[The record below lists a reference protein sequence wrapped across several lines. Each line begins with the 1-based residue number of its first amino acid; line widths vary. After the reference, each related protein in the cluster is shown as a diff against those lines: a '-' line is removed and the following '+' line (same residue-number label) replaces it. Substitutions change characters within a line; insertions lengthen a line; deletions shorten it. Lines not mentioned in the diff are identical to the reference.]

1 MNKLKKYSK
10 IILILFFISIIS
22 IIAPNI
28 VSAYED
34 GDITVVEQ
42 ATNTKDTGS
51 SFVIQ
56 YPDLSG
62 ANENT
67 WYMICDEHG
76 GKLRS
81 VDTLYTLEATHD
93 ADTTSEEAY
102 ILSNLDEYNYKG
114 FYLNEGQNAWWNRGN
129 FSTEPTTDTMYV
141 QNLHMGFDS
150 TGEAQLAS
158 LVTSGDIANLGESTV
173 KNRLR
178 TIINEHATNSNKKPA
193 QTSDIDRLYNDL
205 LSMYSSFHSG
215 QSSGA
220 LLTEEAKAFQSYIK
234 RNQYNNQ
241 TTTYTING
249 ITVTAPVLNMNTTLE
264 DDDATVAF
272 SEDDNAYL
280 IGPFKLIYPEGGY
293 TSSDG
298 TYVMFA
304 GLDETDFSLE
314 TNLGVMN
321 FGTDWTLSYTSPEA
335 ADVHGLPKSGYEFYV
350 ALKYKPGM
358 TQVTKLEF
366 TYKYMNAGGT
376 WNEYA
381 GQMKQCQHCGTYNA
395 YNATTCVNGCG
406 YWDHSGC
413 DHSEDNYHCDP
424 VWRYYHDFDTVHCQ
438 KIAILVRSVR
448 WYEYQKVQWE
458 GIEFGK
464 SSITVNKKTVDENG
478 NTVRVDDTFYFDIYV
493 DYHDGQGEKLF
504 ETLAVSTK
512 DGSGKKTSTTI
523 YWEGRNVPTYR
534 VEEHD
539 KDGYSID
546 GPWEGT
552 LTDGQTIT
560 IYAENYV
567 EPDKGRIEIN
577 KRIIND
583 DANILE
589 SEIFTFTINVWGT
602 FRYNDVYAT
611 YTASSPLKIT
621 ATIQGSGTWSSANFE
636 WYGDAPQYRVTEI
649 VLEDAIYKVVGSNDE
664 TGTLVTN
671 DATVPDGEMLNTQ
684 VEIIN
689 EPDTDW
695 SRIYLDKKIVN
706 GSDPEP
712 GEVFTARVT
721 ITGDF
726 IYNNTE
732 YTANGNPLE
741 ITVTLNEAN
750 NWSWVSDT
758 IYWTTTVAPQYTVEE
773 TSMPDNYEFSSITD
787 QNKSTTTNDFNNSL
801 QSGNM
806 YVTIYNDETDQHE
819 GSIRV
824 IKLSET
830 DDLINKT
837 FSFEIT
843 VTGNFT
849 YNGTEYTENAPLVI
863 RDSVKAVTSEAHATI
878 KDETLK
884 EYGPFTWDADEDAP
898 EYTVTET
905 GLEDREDASFV
916 SISNNN
922 KTVTN
927 TPSITDDLL
936 PDNTVVIKMLNRGN
950 EPETTRIQIVKETI
964 GNTEY
969 LDGLD
974 DSEKTFRFTVE
985 ITGTFVYTATNGT
998 IKNVNNDT
1006 LTLNDLE
1013 DVSVIGKGNNSD
1025 PNNDNNIWISGEI
1038 RWNDDVTAPTYR
1050 VTEVDIPD
1058 YAEFVSWSNRTNTV
1072 ETTFISGTLSEDQT
1086 NVLTA
1091 INNIN
1096 VEPEYGRLQIFK
1108 KAQTDNISNDTFTFN
1123 VTVTGDF
1130 TYGEGADAR
1139 EYPTPDGDP
1148 LSLSVNV
1155 KANGDAWVSDIFS
1168 WEGEAPTYTIEEVL
1182 TEEQIDSG
1190 IEFVSISNETQRNTS
1205 NSITGTLQGSSDA
1218 TGSTV
1223 ATVTAV
1229 NKKDT
1234 EPFKSRIQITKEF
1247 YMDEDPNGN
1256 QGGNEIDGV
1265 VFKFEVTITYY
1276 NDNGDVRTTV
1286 TIPVEIESGTT
1297 WRSDY
1302 FYWES
1307 TEPAPTYQV
1316 TEVSTGDWTASI
1328 NPDSGTLENNSIISI
1343 TARNIGTPKSGN
1355 LKITKLVDILDKVGV
1370 TDYKGTF
1377 TFNVTVNGTFSYTDS
1392 NNRVTH
1398 YVNDTM
1404 SLKVTI
1410 NIDGTQS
1417 ARWESGTFS
1426 WVGDA
1431 PTYAVEEVNIPTGWW
1446 LYEMSNSSGSLVN
1459 GQTVDVSCTNQT
1471 GPDVAYILTMEMGG
1485 KVWDD
1490 TDYSAAKEADK
1501 VENGL
1506 IDEGEPGI
1514 EGVKVTVTRLVTD
1527 SNGRIIARLNPIYAY
1542 DENDNL
1548 TPIDNFDNTDSD
1560 GNWSFGSISVP
1571 AFNLEDPTEN
1581 SYYNAGYDVSY
1592 DVTFTYDGQTY
1603 EPTTFLATSNGDVNA
1618 FRSASTSGR
1627 DAWLKD
1633 SMAIDKSSDRESFN
1647 SKFTNI
1653 EGYSPIQSDGTTIGM
1668 ANDGNV
1674 NNITLNYSS
1683 TDSISVLN
1691 SDNTRKISTLDTYD
1705 DNGNIYSDFTIDA
1718 STQNGG
1724 LTYPF
1729 DDEYHL
1735 ESWDKKVDP
1744 ITGLSKTT
1752 YHFSATYNYLLSINL
1767 GLLKREAADIATEK
1781 DLTEATVAINGKVM
1795 QYKFNSAI
1803 DLTNPDN
1810 FELLYKQIAVADEQI
1825 EYTLGL
1831 YSSDYYYR
1839 ASIYDGSDVG
1849 NALDGFYTGTLGLPV
1864 ESTELEIYLKY
1875 TINVYNESDT
1885 YDVTINGLADYYD
1898 STFELITSPDSQSR
1912 TYIQTLNGQEV
1923 NATRNLAEA
1932 STVTYYAS
1940 NGDVKLNENN
1950 APLENIPL
1958 TWSGNGTV
1966 KGSDGIAYNRIS
1978 TVLYDIDNPQNNQ
1991 LISSG
1996 ERAEVTLTFKVVKN
2010 TSTDGY
2016 AIPDSIML
2024 GEKHNLVELRSF
2036 SSYYSNTSKNKW
2048 SSPGQ
2053 VAGRVDEDSAP
2064 DNINIPEYN
2073 DKTWYEDDTDSAP
2086 ILTVELYNKDRDVN
2100 GLVWE
2105 DAQTNTVQYSQTIG
2119 DGVYNP
2125 DQGDKAIPGLTTEI
2139 IETVSVPTGDTD
2151 SSGNT
2156 VYKEYEF
2163 IWPTSSTEIDG
2174 LNGKSLEQ
2182 LTGFDSTITTNAAGE
2197 YDFTAVPAG
2206 NYKVRFVYGDKDI
2219 ATGNSGYE
2227 EVYNGQDY
2235 KSTSYEVGFDNDSD
2249 DDGYTDNEWH
2259 DLSNDD
2265 LDASRVS
2272 DARDVEA
2279 RRLYVASKSE
2289 MLVYDNTRVFETAD
2303 DFGAN
2308 HDELYGNTSDRNG
2321 TDGINYQDSKATDQ
2335 GPIYGDGYYMYAET
2349 AKLNIEVE
2357 NIYDINYTTETIGQ
2371 LDGALAVDGDIDK
2384 GAVAAGNKFTYS
2396 IDNIDFGLEER
2407 SQTKLTL
2414 DKQIK
2419 EITLTT
2425 SDNNVILDAVYD
2437 ISYELGDDDTIK
2449 SSVTLNRDLST
2460 GYENIASL
2468 NRSSSAQGYRYIMA
2482 EGTILQ
2488 GATITVKYQFTVF
2501 NVGEADTCNQ
2511 ILKDIWTKVNS
2522 AGYDTVANTAVNSA
2536 IERLSSP
2543 LYTAAEGR
2551 MWSDLSGKYQYGTY
2565 FGSIYYLG
2573 TQGTYTDDN
2582 ILVESTIHQI
2592 IDYVDPDVEF
2602 TDVDNIAVNQSWSAT
2617 STDDLMD
2624 YADDGLID
2632 PDIIQIVNSDGEP
2645 VIMNEAG
2652 DLVTAA
2658 NGELI
2663 SKVTYYNYNDET
2675 GDSND
2680 ISNSAYTTLMTGF
2693 QNGTYRYTVI
2703 NDYLQEYNTDSK
2715 NNIIMSID
2723 NGLADAE
2730 AGTNPSLVKATTP
2743 YTAENNY
2750 DNATAS
2756 INLTVSR
2763 YYSSEEDSS
2772 DIDNI
2777 AEIIKVENTVGRRD
2791 VRTVAGNTSTYELNY
2806 EPDNPAGYDDTVDI
2820 YTIAGEEPDTSA
2832 TEVITL
2838 SPPTGLNPTVRLVL
2852 QIIGVVLIAGIVI
2865 AVGII
2870 VIRKKVLLIK

>member
-42 ATNTKDTGS
+42 VTNATDTGS
-51 SFVIQ
+51 SFVMQ

-62 ANENT
+62 ANGNT

-81 VDTLYTLEATHD
+81 IDTLYTLEATHD

-129 FSTEPTTDTMYV
+129 FSTESTTDTMYV

-205 LSMYSSFHSG
+205 LSMYSSVHSG

-220 LLTEEAKAFQSYIK
+220 SLTEEAKAFQSYIK

-264 DDDATVAF
+264 EDDATVAF

-424 VWRYYHDFDTVHCQ
+424 VWRYYHDFDTVSTQ
-438 KIAILVRSVR
+438 KLAILVGSVR

-512 DGSGKKTSTTI
+512 NGTGSKTSSTI
-523 YWEGRNVPTYR
+523 YWINDQAPSYR
-534 VEEHD
+534 VVESD
-539 KDGYSID
+539 KEGYSTA
-546 GPWEGT
+546 GPWSGT
-552 LTDGQTIT
+552 LPENSTLTIDAANT
-560 IYAENYV
+560 V
-567 EPDKGRIEIN
+567 EPDRGRLQIDKRLIN
-577 KRIIND
+577 AT
-583 DANILE
+583 DALE
-589 SEIFTFTINVWGT
+589 SETFTFDISVWGT
-602 FRYNDVYAT
+602 FKYDGGSVTT
-611 YTASSPLKIT
+611 YTADQPYKLTGTIT
-621 ATIQGSGTWSSANFE
+621 GAGTWVSGTFE
-636 WYGDAPQYRVTEI
+636 WYGDAPQYRVQEI
-649 VLEDAIYKVVGSNDE
+649 IPDNANYEVVGTNNKTGTLQSYDTTVPNADMVNTKVVGF
-664 TGTLVTN
+664 TN
-671 DATVPDGEMLNTQ
+671 KPTP
-684 VEIIN
+684 
-689 EPDTDW
+689 EPTK
-695 SRIYLDKKIVN
+695 IYLDKKIVD
-706 GSDPEP
+706 GSQPKP
-712 GEVFTARVT
+712 GEEFKVKLT
-721 ITGDF
+721 ISGDF
-726 IYNNTE
+726 TYNGTE
-732 YTANGNPLE
+732 YTSTGDGCE
-741 ITVTLNEAN
+741 IEITLNESN
-750 NWSWVSDT
+750 NWHWESDL
-758 IYWTTTVAPQYTVEE
+758 IYWTTTTAPTYTIEE
-773 TSMPDNYEFSSITD
+773 ILMPDGYEFSSITD
-787 QNKSTTTNDFNNSL
+787 QIKSSTKNSFSNSL
-801 QSGNM
+801 QNGDMN
-806 YVTIYNDETDQHE
+806 VTIYNNEPGPVE
-819 GSIRV
+819 SEIRV

-830 DDLINKT
+830 DDLAQNET
-837 FSFEIT
+837 SFSFKIT

-849 YNGTEYTENAPLVI
+849 YNGVTYTADGDPLEINDTVNAVMSEDQATVEN
-863 RDSVKAVTSEAHATI
+863 D
-878 KDETLK
+878 TLK
-884 EYGPFTWDADEDAP
+884 EYGPFEWDADEEAP
-898 EYTVTET
+898 TYTVEET
-905 GLEDREDASFV
+905 GLENRDDASFV
-916 SISNNN
+916 SISNND

-927 TPSITDDLL
+927 TPSITDKLL
-936 PDNTVVIKMLNRGN
+936 SDNTVVIKMLNRGI
-950 EPETTRIQIVKETI
+950 TTIPTRLQIVKETI
-964 GNTEY
+964 GNTAY

-974 DSEKTFRFTVE
+974 DSEKTFKFTVE
-985 ITGTFVYTATNGT
+985 ITGTFTYTAPDGTVTN
-998 IKNVNNDT
+998 VDNDT
-1006 LTLNDLE
+1006 LTLDA
-1013 DVSVIGKGNNSD
+1013 SVIGKGETTTG
-1025 PNNDNNIWISGEI
+1025 NNIWTSGEI
-1038 RWNDDVTAPTYR
+1038 AWNDNVQAPTYK
-1050 VTEVDIPD
+1050 VTEVDIPS

-1072 ETTFISGTLSEDQT
+1072 QTSFISGTLTGDQT

-1091 INNIN
+1091 INDITIQ
-1096 VEPEYGRLQIFK
+1096 PQYGRISLNK
-1108 KAQTDNISNDTFTFN
+1108 NAQTDNISGDSFNFTI
-1123 VTVTGDF
+1123 TITGDF
-1130 TYGEGADAR
+1130 TYEGTEYTSDGEPLTLNVDVIAD
-1139 EYPTPDGDP
+1139 
-1148 LSLSVNV
+1148 
-1155 KANGDAWVSDIFS
+1155 
-1168 WEGEAPTYTIEEVL
+1168 GEAWESDVFYWEDEAPKYTIEENL
-1182 TEEQIDSG
+1182 TEEQIAAGVKLVSMYNDS
-1190 IEFVSISNETQRNTS
+1190 QTS
-1205 NSITGTLQGSSDA
+1205 TDNLLTGTLKGSSTEESSAIA
-1218 TGSTV
+1218 TIE
-1223 ATVTAV
+1223 AV
-1229 NKKDT
+1229 NKK
-1234 EPFKSRIQITKEF
+1234 EPEFLKGRIQITKD
-1247 YMDEDPNGN
+1247 YIDGN
-1256 QGGNEIDGV
+1256 GNEIDGV
-1265 VFKFEVTITYY
+1265 KFQFEVVITYA
-1276 NDNGDVRTTV
+1276 NGESTTL
-1286 TIPVEIESGTT
+1286 PVEIESGTT

-1307 TEPAPTYQV
+1307 TEAAPTYYV
-1316 TEVSTGDWTASI
+1316 REVSTGDWEVTI
-1328 NPDSGTLENNSIISI
+1328 DPDRGSLLNDDIVHV
-1343 TARNIGTPKSGN
+1343 TARNRTTEHYSGQ
-1355 LKITKLVDILDKVGV
+1355 LSITKKVENTDKVSV
-1370 TDYKGTF
+1370 SDYKGSF
-1377 TFNVTVNGTFSYTDS
+1377 SFNVTVNGTFSYTDS
-1392 NNRVTH
+1392 NGNTRN
-1398 YVNDTM
+1398 YVDETM

-1410 NIDGTQS
+1410 NIDGTTS
-1417 ARWESGTFS
+1417 ATWTSGTFT
-1426 WVGDA
+1426 WTGDA
-1431 PTYAVEEVNIPTGWW
+1431 PTYAVEEVNIPNGWW
-1446 LYEMSNSSGSLVN
+1446 LYEITNASGSLVD
-1459 GQTVDVSCTNQT
+1459 GQTVNVSCTNQT
-1471 GPDVAYILTMEMGG
+1471 GPDIFFDLTMEMGG

-1490 TDYSAAKEADK
+1490 TDYRAAKEADK
-1501 VENGL
+1501 VENGI

-1514 EGVKVTVTRLVTD
+1514 EGVKVTITRVVTNSSGATV
-1527 SNGRIIARLNPIYAY
+1527 AVLNTVYAY
-1542 DENDNL
+1542 DENDHL
-1548 TPIDNFDNTDSD
+1548 TPINSYTYTDSD

-1571 AFNLEDPTEN
+1571 AFNLEDSTES
-1581 SYYNAGYDVSY
+1581 SYYNAGYDIAY
-1592 DVTFTYDGQTY
+1592 NVTFSYDGQTY

-1633 SMAIDKSSDRESFN
+1633 SMAIDNPSDRQSFN
-1647 SKFTNI
+1647 AKFTNI
-1653 EGYSPIQSDGTTIGM
+1653 EGYSPMD
-1668 ANDGNV
+1668 ANGNTV
-1674 NNITLNYSS
+1674 GKATGSGRDVTLNYTS
-1683 TDSISVLN
+1683 TDSISILN
-1691 SDNTRKISTLDTYD
+1691 SDNTRKVSTLQTHDA
-1705 DNGNIYSDFTIDA
+1705 NGDIYSDFTIDA

-1767 GLLKREAADIATEK
+1767 GLLRRESADIATEK
-1781 DLTEATVAINGKVM
+1781 DLTEAVVVINGKVLK
-1795 QYKFNSAI
+1795 YKYNSAI
-1803 DLTNPDN
+1803 DLDNPDN
-1810 FELLYKQIAVADEQI
+1810 YELLYKQIAVADEDI

-1839 ASIYDGSDVG
+1839 ASIYGGNDTEVGS
-1849 NALDGFYTGTLGLPV
+1849 ALEGFYTGTLGLPV
-1864 ESTELEIYLKY
+1864 ESTELEVYLKY

-1885 YDVTINGLADYYD
+1885 YDVRINQIADYYD
-1898 STFELITSPDSQSR
+1898 GTYELITDPDSQSK
-1912 TYIQTLNGQEV
+1912 TYVQTLNGTEV
-1923 NATRNLAEA
+1923 NEVRNLADA
-1932 STVTYYAS
+1932 STVTYYDS
-1940 NGDVKLNENN
+1940 SYNE
-1950 APLENIPL
+1950 IG
-1958 TWSGNGTV
+1958 SGNITWQSGGTIS
-1966 KGSDGIAYNRIS
+1966 GSDGITYNKITTDS
-1978 TVLYDIDNPQNNQ
+1978 LNGTML
-1991 LISSG
+1991 SSG
-1996 ERAEVTLTFKVVKN
+1996 QRAEIQVTFKVLKDV
-2010 TSTDGY
+2010 STDGN
-2016 AIPDSIML
+2016 AIPNSIML
-2024 GEKHNLVELRSF
+2024 GEKHNLVELTSF

-2259 DLSNDD
+2259 DLSNDT

-2289 MLVYDNTRVFETAD
+2289 MLVYDNTRIFATAD
-2303 DFGAN
+2303 DFDAD
-2308 HDELYGNTSDRNG
+2308 HSELYGNYEESKG
-2321 TDGINYQDSKATDQ
+2321 TTG
-2335 GPIYGDGYYMYAET
+2335 GPVYGEGYYMYAET

-2511 ILKDIWTKVNS
+2511 ILKDIWTEVNS

-2624 YADDGLID
+2624 YADSGLID
-2632 PDIIQIVNSDGEP
+2632 PRIIQIVNEAGEP
-2645 VIMNEAG
+2645 IVMDDSGNI
-2652 DLVTAA
+2652 VTSASDDVT
-2658 NGELI
+2658 I
-2663 SKVTYYNYNDET
+2663 SKVTYYNYNNRN
-2675 GDSND
+2675 GDRNG
-2680 ISNSAYTTLMTGF
+2680 ISDSAYTTLVAGF
-2693 QNGTYRYTVI
+2693 ADGTYKYTVI
-2703 NDYLQEYNTDSK
+2703 NNYLQEFNTDSK
-2715 NNIIMSID
+2715 NNVIISID
-2723 NGLADAE
+2723 NGSTDAE
-2730 AGTNPSLVKATTP
+2730 AGANPSLVKATTP

-2756 INLTVSR
+2756 IDLTVSR

-2791 VRTVAGNTSTYELNY
+2791 IRTVAGNTSTYELQ
-2806 EPDNPAGYDDTVDI
+2806 PGATGYDETEDI
-2820 YTIAGEEPDTSA
+2820 YTISGKEPDTSS

-2838 SPPTGLNPTVRLVL
+2838 SPPTGMNPTVKLVL
-2852 QIIGVVLIAGIVI
+2852 EIIGVVLIAGVII
-2865 AVGII
+2865 AVGI
-2870 VIRKKVLLIK
+2870 VFIRKKVLVKK